1 MKTIVAAAACAAALS
16 GVAAAQNAMGAG
28 GMTIEEAAAIL
39 VSEGLAAELEQGGE
53 AGKIISAVAGARF
66 ELLSVNCNGAKRC
79 TEFLFVAG
87 FDLADGFP
95 LERINA
101 WNADAIA
108 GRAFLD
114 EENDPFL
121 DHVISVSGP
130 RDHGAFREGLYLW
143 EAAVGEFVDFIDL
156 PMAEA

>member
-1 MKTIVAAAACAAALS
+1 MKTILAAAACAAALS
-16 GVAAAQNAMGAG
+16 GVAAAQNALRVG
-28 GMTIEEAAAIL
+28 GMTIEEAAEVL
-39 VSEGLAAELEQGGE
+39 TSEGLDADVTAGGE
-53 AGKIISAVAGARF
+53 AGKIVSAVSGARF
-66 ELLSVNCNGAKRC
+66 ELLSVNCNSAKRC

-87 FDLADGFP
+87 FDLADGFS
-95 LERINA
+95 LERINE

-130 RDHGAFREGLYLW
+130 RDEGAFREGLYLW
-143 EAAVGEFVDFIDL
+143 TAAIGEFVDFIDL
-156 PMAEA
+156 PPTGV